1 MKKRVWT
8 ILAVLVGFW
17 VFAAEN
23 PVGGTVPKGT
33 VTKYTFEKSAI
44 FPGTTREYSVYVPAQ
59 YDGSKPACVHVNQ
72 DGVQF
77 NLPAVMDQLIAS
89 HDMPI
94 TVGVFVTPG
103 KVKALSTNALDR
115 FNRSFEYDGVGEAY
129 ARFLL
134 DELLPH
140 IVRELKL
147 NLSTNGADR
156 SIGGSSSGAICAF
169 TAAWERPDAFSRVL
183 SAVGT
188 YVGLRGGNDYPT
200 LIRKTEPKAL
210 RVFLQDGSADLNIY
224 CGDWWI
230 IDS

>member
-147 NLSTNGADR
+147 NL
-156 SIGGSSSGAICAF
+156 
-169 TAAWERPDAFSRVL
+169 
-183 SAVGT
+183 
-188 YVGLRGGNDYPT
+188 
-200 LIRKTEPKAL
+200 
-210 RVFLQDGSADLNIY
+210 
-224 CGDWWI
+224 
-230 IDS
+230 